1 MKNFIL
7 ILITSMLLISCSG
20 VKFASAPVNQALP
33 ETFTN
38 RAIYPAGV
46 ADYEF
51 QDLVGNILKVDSG
64 KNPIRIGLIRPAKYQ
79 NEIIPITDANNYYKS
94 RIQKGASASASY
106 LGFAASFSADKLA
119 ELTLI
124 DIAWAGITLD
134 DNITFKE
141 ILDSAKNWV
150 ATHPKGA
157 STANRLWIKSVVL
170 TRRVYNDF
178 TKIEADASGQKSDV
192 VGVST
197 GVYSKDENSIKSV
210 IIAFEAFDIDD
221 LVSSSTA
228 LESTKGVDKEI
239 DYKNIFTGSIFT
251 ATIDGKIVNE

>member
-1 MKNFIL
+1 MKNLVL
-7 ILITSMLLISCSG
+7 ISIISTFLISCSG
-20 VKFASAPVNQALP
+20 VKFASAPVNKALP

-46 ADYEF
+46 AGYEF

-64 KNPIRIGLIRPAKYQ
+64 KNPIRIGLIRPDSYKS
-79 NEIIPITDANNYYKS
+79 EIIPITDANNYYKS
-94 RIQKGASASASY
+94 RIQRSAEASGSY
-106 LGFAASFSADKLA
+106 LAFSANFSAEKLA

-124 DIAWAGITLD
+124 DIARAGIILN
-134 DNITFKE
+134 DNNTFKE
-141 ILDSAKNWV
+141 ILDSAKVWV
-150 ATHPKGA
+150 ETHPKGTNSA
-157 STANRLWIKSVVL
+157 KRLWVKSVVL

-210 IIAFEAFDIDD
+210 IIAFEAFDIDE
-221 LVSSSTA
+221 LVSSSAA
-228 LESTKGVDKEI
+228 LADTKGLVDDMNYEQIFKSSLFTSTIEGEI
-239 DYKNIFTGSIFT
+239 I
-251 ATIDGKIVNE
+251 NE